1 MPNIFSYQDYRQFLG
16 DYYEEKK
23 AILPTFSYQSF
34 SQKAG
39 FASKSFVFN
48 VIKGKKSLSR
58 NSVVKLS
65 IAMNLSKT
73 EAAYFEN
80 LVYFNQSTDF
90 TERNFYFEKL
100 NAIRPVTVEASQA
113 RNLRK
118 DQYEFYSQW
127 YHVVISSL
135 IDLYPSINDPHVLAR
150 MVYPQLTPKQ
160 VQKSIELLLRLELIE
175 KMEDGTYRIS
185 SKILSTGEELHTL
198 AVQQFHLISM
208 ENASKA
214 LQSLPKKER
223 NFSGLT
229 LGISAQ
235 AYEKICSEIRLFQ
248 DKVLAIAE
256 EDRNSDRVYQL
267 NLQLF
272 PVSVSTKLRK
282 SAQSKQKE
290 NAVK

>member
-23 AILPTFSYQSF
+23 ATHPTFSYQSF

-127 YHVVISSL
+127 YHVVIRSL
-135 IDLYPSINDPHVLAR
+135 IDLYPSINDPQVLAR
-150 MVYPQLTPKQ
+150 MVYPPLTPKQ

-175 KMEDGTYRIS
+175 KMKDETYRINS
-185 SKILSTGEELHTL
+185 RILSTGEELHAL
-198 AVQQFHLISM
+198 AVQQFHLLSL

-214 LQSLPKKER
+214 LQILPKNER
-223 NFSGLT
+223 DFSGLT
-229 LGISAQ
+229 LGISAE
-235 AYEKICSEIRLFQ
+235 AYEKICSEIKLFQ
-248 DKVLAIAE
+248 DRVLAIAE
-256 EDRNSDRVYQL
+256 EDKNSDRVYQL

-272 PVSVSTKLRK
+272 PVSVVTKTK
-282 SAQSKQKE
+282 KNFQDKQKE

>member
-1 MPNIFSYQDYRQFLG
+1 MPNIFNYQDYRQFLG

-23 AILPTFSYQSF
+23 AMHPSFSYQSF

-48 VIKGKKSLSR
+48 VIKGEKALSR

-73 EAAYFEN
+73 ESAYFEN
-80 LVYFNQSTDF
+80 LVYFNQSSDF
-90 TERNFYFEKL
+90 AERNFYFEKL

-127 YHVVISSL
+127 YHAVIRSL

-150 MVYPQLTPKQ
+150 MVYPPLSPKQ

-175 KMEDGTYRIS
+175 KMNDGTYRIS

-198 AVQQFHLISM
+198 AVQKFHLLSL
-208 ENASKA
+208 ENAAKA
-214 LQSLPKKER
+214 LQSLPKNER

-229 LGISAQ
+229 LGISAE
-235 AYEKICSEIRLFQ
+235 AYEKICSEINLFQ
-248 DKVLAIAE
+248 KRILAIAE
-256 EDRNSDRVYQL
+256 NDNNSDRVYQL

-272 PVSVSTKLRK
+272 PVSARAKIKRTAK
-282 SAQSKQKE
+282 KE
-290 NAVK
+290 NDEK